1 MTVEMHRVC
10 SGSGVVYN
18 DADRGV
24 AAEVL
29 DVPLCGVRKVALV
42 SEKENRVV
50 VVGAEGLAAQGPKE
64 ASSVV
69 DVEVYVEVLGSCW
82 SWWGDGIVGNC
93 EGEVIVGTCSG
104 VRDIPGGA
112 GGSLRLVCFVVED
125 YC

>member
-1 MTVEMHRVC
+1 MTVEMHGVC

-24 AAEVL
+24 ATEVL

-64 ASSVV
+64 ASCVV
-69 DVEVYVEVLGSCW
+69 DVEVYIEVLGSCW
-82 SWWGDGIVGNC
+82 SWWCDGIVRNC
-93 EGEVIVGTCSG
+93 EGEVIVGTGSG
-104 VRDIPGGA
+104 VRNIPSGA
-112 GGSLRLVCFVVED
+112 GGSFGLVCFVVE
-125 YC
+125 YYR